1 MQSYFNNTPRG
12 QAYIYKLCNED
23 DVKNEVELPLP
34 TMKNPVVKMEKIP
47 LWARFIKFRNLITP

>member
-23 DVKNEVELPLP
+23 DVKNEVE
-34 TMKNPVVKMEKIP
+34 VKMPPIKNNVTKLEKIP
-47 LWARFIKFRNLITP
+47 LWSRFTKFRNFITP